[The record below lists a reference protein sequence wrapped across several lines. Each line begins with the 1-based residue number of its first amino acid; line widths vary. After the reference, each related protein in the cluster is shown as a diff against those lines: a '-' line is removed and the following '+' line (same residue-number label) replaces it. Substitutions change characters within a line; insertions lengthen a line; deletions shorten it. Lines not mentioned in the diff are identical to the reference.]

1 MRLQVSTQR
10 LPLDVFFSSSI
21 IPTIVWPIK
30 AFFAQ
35 KSCGLLQEINIDWLV
50 NLFTFLLLEHTFL
63 IHKSR
68 ATVIWQI
75 WTESRQ
81 ASSFHCNYDFSK
93 QKERHRLKERNLKD
107 GVIQVV
113 QSTDGIVQFGWH
125 LYSFPIL
132 SYAESALLTKSA
144 NCIFLKKV
152 EDTQFYS
159 FSLYKRQRGWH
170 PQPWGNALVWFRKAC
185 SDWTMIEAPQWQI
198 LWQPVRLLQSS
209 WCVVHGYFFAVGKM
223 PRKGGS
229 LTKDMVIYS
238 QMKPK

>member
-1 MRLQVSTQR
+1 M
-10 LPLDVFFSSSI
+10 FFLNHT
-21 IPTIVWPIK
+21 TIVWPIE

-113 QSTDGIVQFGWH
+113 QSTDGIVQFGWN

-159 FSLYKRQRGWH
+159 FSLYKRQRGWQ
-170 PQPWGNALVWFRKAC
+170 PQPWGN
-185 SDWTMIEAPQWQI
+185 TI
-198 LWQPVRLLQSS
+198 LWFDSARLVQIEQWLKPLNGKFYDNLF
-209 WCVVHGYFFAVGKM
+209 VFFKPRGVLYTDISLPWVKCQGKEGLWQ
-223 PRKGGS
+223 K
-229 LTKDMVIYS
+229 IW
-238 QMKPK
+238 